1 MLRRSLVLLIYAHLE
16 GSCKF
21 SLNAYVSTI
30 NGLAIPC
37 REAIAALVAASLSRV
52 FAALRDI
59 NSRHPDLGRELPD
72 DRELHLAARERAFV
86 EGYNTITAHQVEIP
100 ERAMD
105 TRSNLNSVLL
115 KRLLYLL
122 GLDYVIVDKQRR
134 NIDMLLGVRNAIAHG
149 DILKVP
155 TEQEVRNYTSA
166 AFEVMRFIQHEIY
179 SALREQ
185 KYRRAPASGLTET

>member
-1 MLRRSLVLLIYAHLE
+1 
-16 GSCKF
+16 
-21 SLNAYVSTI
+21 
-30 NGLAIPC
+30 
-37 REAIAALVAASLSRV
+37 
-52 FAALRDI
+52 
-59 NSRHPDLGRELPD
+59 
-72 DRELHLAARERAFV
+72 
-86 EGYNTITAHQVEIP
+86 
-100 ERAMD
+100 MD

-155 TEQEVRNYTSA
+155 TEQEVRNYTLA